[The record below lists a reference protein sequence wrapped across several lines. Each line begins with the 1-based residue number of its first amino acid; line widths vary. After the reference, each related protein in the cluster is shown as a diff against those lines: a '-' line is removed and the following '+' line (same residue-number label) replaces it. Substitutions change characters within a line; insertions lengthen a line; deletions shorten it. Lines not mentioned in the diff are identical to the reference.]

1 MFFDLY
7 NTELNSSQKNHYL
20 MQIRNLREFMN
31 NAESLHTAQIE
42 WLKNNFVEL
51 IGLVPLRVFEI
62 NSFSKPFE
70 RLVINQDIT
79 GGLNSRLHS
88 VEQLRYPPLAI
99 ADKIDYNRAS
109 LKGQSVFYAGT
120 MGALQI
126 SVEVRPQ
133 TGQLVT
139 TSKWEFVGEEP
150 LKMITICQDVEMA
163 MKNPDELLDPFNEY
177 NRCVMQMKPNNQEVI
192 TAVMTLITDAFTRQV
207 NPKNKQGY
215 LMSALISNFFYS
227 MKDEEVDAIYYPS
240 VPNNGSAMNIAVKP
254 EMLDRKFK
262 FVGANEAIV
271 FSHPNGTSRGWFQ
284 HSTGDTKQYDFASLK
299 LDWVNSPIVDPRIHE
314 LMELYKVSLE

>member
-7 NTELNSSQKNHYL
+7 NTELNVSQKNHYL
-20 MQIRNLREFMN
+20 GQILNLRKFMDN
-31 NAESLHTAQIE
+31 SESLHTSQIE
-42 WLKNNFVEL
+42 WLKNNFAEL

-70 RLVINQDIT
+70 RLVINQDINR
-79 GGLNSRLHS
+79 GLNNRLHS
-88 VEQLRYPPLAI
+88 LEQLRYPPSSI
-99 ADKIDYNRAS
+99 AHKIDYNRAS
-109 LKGQSVFYAGT
+109 LKGQSIFYAGT

-126 SVEVRPQ
+126 SVEVQPK

-139 TSKWEFVGEEP
+139 TSKWEFVGEDP

-163 MKNPDELLDPFNEY
+163 MKNPNELLDPFNEY
-177 NRCVMQMKPNNQEVI
+177 TRCVLQMKPNNQEVI
-192 TAVMTLITDAFTRQV
+192 KAVMALITDAFTTKV

-215 LMSALISNFFYS
+215 LMSALISNFFYN

-240 VPNNGSAMNIAVKP
+240 VPNNGSAMNIAIKP
-254 EMLDRKFK
+254 EILDRKFK

-271 FSHPNGTSRGWFQ
+271 FSHPNETTTGWFQ
-284 HSTGDTKQYDFASLK
+284 HSTGDAKQYDFDSLK
-299 LDWVNSPIVDPRIHE
+299 LDWINSPIVDPTIQE
-314 LMELYKVSLE
+314 LMKLNKISLE